1 MCVSTNQEKRE
12 KFFTKA
18 QRAYYARLS
27 LSLKDFIMRRSQNSF
42 KNDEVYPIYHIL
54 THSAEFSFEISLF
67 SKGGK
72 NFDAMSADFLSPP
85 PIYIGMFLIH
95 LYFTG
100 HVYPSPL

>member
-72 NFDAMSADFLSPP
+72 NFDAMSADFL
-85 PIYIGMFLIH
+85 F
-95 LYFTG
+95 
-100 HVYPSPL
+100 PLLHT